1 MILTEEDLARELA
14 ALARLD
20 PQLLPVIEIAGPI
33 PLRKTP
39 GGLKGLIGTMVG
51 QQVSRASAAA
61 IFGRLERIIDLDDP
75 AALLAATE
83 EDFRAAGMSR
93 GKQRTVLGIAAACL
107 SGAHDFERMAGEPPA
122 AAIAEL
128 TALHGIGAWTA
139 ESFLLFSAGHPDI
152 FPAGDLA
159 LQAAVAHAFALPA
172 RPKEKALKLQA
183 VAWAPHRSIAARLF
197 WAYYA
202 VTTRRDATPAEAVA
216 AAPIPPAPDSPPR

>member
-1 MILTEEDLARELA
+1 MISTEEDLASELA
-14 ALARLD
+14 ALGRLD
-20 PQLLPVIEIAGPI
+20 PQLLPVIETAGAI

-39 GGLKGLIGTMVG
+39 GGLKGLTGTLVG

-61 IFGRLERIIDLDDP
+61 IFGRLESLIDLDDP
-75 AALLAATE
+75 AAILAASE
-83 EDFRAAGMSR
+83 EDFRVAGMSR
-93 GKQRTVLGIAAACL
+93 GKQRTVLGIAAACQ
-107 SGAHDFERMAGEPPA
+107 SGALDFERMANGPPE

-139 ESFLLFSAGHPDI
+139 ECFLLFSAGHPDI

-159 LQAAVAHAFALPA
+159 LQAAVAHAFALPV
-172 RPKEKALKLQA
+172 RPKEKALKAQA
-183 VAWAPHRSIAARLF
+183 AAWAPHRSVAARLF

-216 AAPIPPAPDSPPR
+216 AVPVPPGQEAAPR